1 MKRVTIFQQ
10 GCPSNGKAIG
20 VEDSDTLE
28 DVLNTVSQKFDIE
41 AKGLYT
47 AQGGLVEDVR
57 LIRDDDI
64 LYASVTETFTPMSPK
79 RKPDD
84 VSAKPSTT
92 RHRLRSIHT
101 SNEWITLNVGGK
113 YFTTTLSTLQ
123 RESASMLSRMFSD
136 GDSHTW
142 SSCVDSNG
150 AYLMDRSP
158 VYFEPILNYLRNGEL
173 ILDKH
178 ISPKGVLEEAR
189 YFGIVSLVEILEAKI
204 RDDEPPTDVSPIN
217 RRDFILRLMS
227 TPANCELRCQG
238 VNFSGA
244 NLSKLDLRYINFK
257 YAVMRGTDLS
267 GTTLQY
273 CNFERADLSGANF
286 DGANLL
292 GVKMLCVNLEGA
304 SMAGCNFEDP
314 AGCRANLEGANLK
327 YVNLEGSHMAGV
339 NLRVATVRRAN
350 LQNCDLRG
358 AVLAGADLEDADLTR
373 SDLQEANLRGANL
386 KGASLELMVNPL
398 HMSQTITQGR

>member
-1 MKRVTIFQQ
+1 MKRITVFQQ
-10 GCPSNGKAIG
+10 EMPDQGKAVGI
-20 VEDSDTLE
+20 DDDDTMN
-28 DVLNTVSQKFDIE
+28 DVLKKIGAKFLISVR
-41 AKGLYT
+41 GVYT
-47 AQGGLVEDVR
+47 AQGGLIEDAG
-57 LIRDDDI
+57 LIRDDDV
-64 LYASVTETFTPMSPK
+64 LYASCTDSFTPLTSK
-79 RKPDD
+79 RRPEPEG
-84 VSAKPSTT
+84 KPSTS

-123 RESASMLSRMFSD
+123 RESCSMLARMFA
-136 GDSHTW
+136 GDDDHTW

-158 VYFEPILNYLRNGEL
+158 VYFEPILNFLRNDEL
-173 ILDKH
+173 VLDKH
-178 ISPKGVLEEAR
+178 ISLKGVLEEAR
-189 YFGIVSLVEILEAKI
+189 YFGIMSLVELLEARI
-204 RDDEPPTDVSPIN
+204 SDEEPMTDHSPIT
-217 RRDFILRLMS
+217 RREFTLRLLGTPS
-227 TPANCELRCQG
+227 TSELRCQG
-238 VNFSGA
+238 LNFCGT

-257 YAVMRGTDLS
+257 YAILRGANLS
-267 GTTLQY
+267 GATMLY
-273 CNFERADLSGANF
+273 CNFERADLSAANL

-292 GVKMLCVNLEGA
+292 GIKMLCVNLEGA
-304 SMAGCNFEDP
+304 SMRGCNFEDP
-314 AGCRANLEGANLK
+314 AGSRANLEGANLK
-327 YVNLEGSHMAGV
+327 YVNLEGSHMSGV
-339 NLRVATVRRAN
+339 NLRVATVRKAN